1 MNSNILVALC
11 FGLAGVC
18 CMVAVE
24 RFAMERHIRRS
35 ARRQAG
41 MRGAVLPKQ
50 EFLANRQAILFI
62 VGVAFVSIVS
72 MSFVGPAGIAL
83 GAVPLVMQRSR
94 TRQRKEKRSDDL
106 SAELG
111 PAIQLIIGHLRI
123 GRNVVAAVI
132 EVADATPEPLGSI
145 LREVVAETR
154 VGASIDEALQ
164 RVAEHE
170 DNRHLNVVASA
181 LGLQARHGGSLVE
194 ILETVVETIE
204 EEDRLRRDI
213 KALTADGRLSGIVLM
228 AMPPVMLVLVSLFS
242 PGYAAPLVQEP
253 LGRAMSIVGV
263 VLAFTGWRWLKVLG
277 TPKVVA

>member
-1 MNSNILVALC
+1 M
-11 FGLAGVC
+11 
-18 CMVAVE
+18 
-24 RFAMERHIRRS
+24 
-35 ARRQAG
+35 
-41 MRGAVLPKQ
+41 
-50 EFLANRQAILFI
+50 
-62 VGVAFVSIVS
+62 
-72 MSFVGPAGIAL
+72 
-83 GAVPLVMQRSR
+83 
-94 TRQRKEKRSDDL
+94 
-106 SAELG
+106 G

-164 RVAEHE
+164 RVAERE